1 MNLAQ
6 NFDLTNAFNVLRI
19 ICGLFFIPH
28 LFVKFQNQD
37 FVKDFMAKVG
47 LNPPIAW
54 LYGAFVIEIV
64 ATIGLVFG
72 IYTTYVA
79 ILAGVFLLV
88 AAWSSYKF
96 SQGKWIWNFGG
107 AEYPLFWAVCCFVVA
122 MQAGRM

>member
-54 LYGAFVIEIV
+54 I
-64 ATIGLVFG
+64 
-72 IYTTYVA
+72 
-79 ILAGVFLLV
+79 
-88 AAWSSYKF
+88 
-96 SQGKWIWNFGG
+96 
-107 AEYPLFWAVCCFVVA
+107 
-122 MQAGRM
+122 

>member
-1 MNLAQ
+1 
-6 NFDLTNAFNVLRI
+6 VLRI
-19 ICGLFFIPH
+19 LGGLFFIPH
-28 LFVKFQNQD
+28 LFVTFQNQD